1 MDKATLQ
8 AGFRFDEFRVFPD
21 RGEIRAGGDTR
32 RLEPRVMDVLV
43 LLAAN
48 EGDVVSRDTLIEEVW
63 RGALISDDVISR
75 CIYQL
80 RKELGERGR
89 ELIRTVP
96 KRGYRLTGTIAP
108 IDEFPA
114 RPSADSESPARPL
127 VSRRRGAT
135 IFLLVLAA
143 VAVAAG
149 YYIASPSSPM
159 AEHVTVAVSAFTETS
174 AEAGDE
180 DTLGPG
186 VAEGLLYRLSRNP
199 ALTVLARASSFQ
211 PSDDLKKA
219 LPDSNLAV
227 IEGEITRQGT
237 EWLLDVRLIDAGTGG
252 EIWRTRLT
260 TADLP
265 MSEIENRVELGILQA
280 LNAMPDGLTL
290 PGTGF
295 ASDDL
300 EAYRSFLRGRE
311 LIHERTPESMQEA
324 MDLFSRAAALDP
336 DYAAAYAAFA
346 EVSAHMSIYAGRN
359 WDDYSEAARASI
371 ERSLV
376 LDPDSAYGHAVMG
389 LVHFADD
396 NMRLAEPALR
406 KAIEL
411 NPGFAEAYAWLGL
424 VYMDA
429 GRMEEALEI
438 HKTSALLSPLSSTA
452 QMNIGMANQSLGR
465 FAEAIRHY
473 EKAIDISPDYG
484 NAYWAA
490 AYAYW
495 RRGVLSRAVELFEQA
510 DALGVVSA
518 DFFSQYALAHFDA
531 GLNDAGRDY
540 TDRANSIDPTRLWSI
555 RASWAK
561 HVIDGDVDKL
571 IERFRKLE
579 EGNSPGTS
587 MPLNLARGYAIIG
600 RWREASS
607 LYETHYRTSDPWF
620 FYHWD
625 AEWGISH
632 GLMLAVVRK
641 QLGQEP
647 AELVDRV
654 EALAANF
661 GSQAESSA
669 GLAYLEAATAAVRGD
684 AELAFDRLE
693 TAAARGW
700 RRWWWTDV
708 DPAWADL
715 RGTGRWEATLDELRS
730 RPEPILDQQMAA
742 VPAQP

>member
-8 AGFRFDEFRVFPD
+8 AGFRFEEFRVFPD
-21 RGEIRAGGDTR
+21 RGEIRDDGGTR

-43 LLAAN
+43 LLAAH
-48 EGDVVSRDTLIEEVW
+48 EGQVVSRDTLIEEVW

-89 ELIRTVP
+89 ELIKTVP
-96 KRGYRLTGTIAP
+96 KRGYRLRGTIAP
-108 IDEFPA
+108 IDESSPT
-114 RPSADSESPARPL
+114 PTPDTESPARPTE
-127 VSRRRGAT
+127 SRRRSAT
-135 IFLLVLAA
+135 IFLLALAV
-143 VAVAAG
+143 VAITAG
-149 YYIASPSSPM
+149 YYIASPSSPT
-159 AEHVTVAVSAFTETS
+159 AEHVTIAVSAFTGNS
-174 AEAGDE
+174 AED
-180 DTLGPG
+180 DDILGPG

-211 PSDDLKKA
+211 PSDDLKEA
-219 LPDSNLAV
+219 LPDSKLAV

-237 EWLLDVRLIDAGTGG
+237 EWLLDVRLVDAGTGG

-260 TADLP
+260 TEDLP

-280 LNAMPDGLTL
+280 LNAIPDGLTL

-311 LIHERTPESMQEA
+311 LIHKRTPESMQEA
-324 MDLFSRAAALDP
+324 MSLFSTAAALDP

-359 WDDYSEAARASI
+359 WADYREAARASI
-371 ERSLV
+371 ERALA
-376 LDPDSAYGHAVMG
+376 LDPDSAYAHAVMG

-396 NMRLAEPALR
+396 NMPLAEPALR
-406 KAIEL
+406 KSIEL

-429 GRMEEALEI
+429 GRMEEALDI

-452 QMNIGMANQSLGR
+452 QMNIGMAHQSLGR

-473 EKAIDISPDYG
+473 EKAIDITPDYG

-490 AYAYW
+490 AYACW
-495 RRGVLSRAVELFEQA
+495 RRGVLSRAIVLFRQA
-510 DALGVVSA
+510 DELGLVSA

-531 GLNDAGRDY
+531 GLHDAGRDY

-555 RASWAK
+555 RASWAR
-561 HVIDGDVDKL
+561 HVIAGDLDNL

-587 MPLNLARGYAIIG
+587 MPLNLARGYALLG
-600 RWREASS
+600 QWRDASS

-625 AEWGISH
+625 AEWGVSH
-632 GLMLAVVRK
+632 GLMLAVVR
-641 QLGQEP
+641 
-647 AELVDRV
+647 
-654 EALAANF
+654 
-661 GSQAESSA
+661 
-669 GLAYLEAATAAVRGD
+669 
-684 AELAFDRLE
+684 
-693 TAAARGW
+693 
-700 RRWWWTDV
+700 
-708 DPAWADL
+708 
-715 RGTGRWEATLDELRS
+715 
-730 RPEPILDQQMAA
+730 
-742 VPAQP
+742 

>member
-1 MDKATLQ
+1 
-8 AGFRFDEFRVFPD
+8 
-21 RGEIRAGGDTR
+21 
-32 RLEPRVMDVLV
+32 
-43 LLAAN
+43 
-48 EGDVVSRDTLIEEVW
+48 
-63 RGALISDDVISR
+63 
-75 CIYQL
+75 
-80 RKELGERGR
+80 
-89 ELIRTVP
+89 
-96 KRGYRLTGTIAP
+96 
-108 IDEFPA
+108 
-114 RPSADSESPARPL
+114 
-127 VSRRRGAT
+127 
-135 IFLLVLAA
+135 
-143 VAVAAG
+143 
-149 YYIASPSSPM
+149 
-159 AEHVTVAVSAFTETS
+159 
-174 AEAGDE
+174 
-180 DTLGPG
+180 
-186 VAEGLLYRLSRNP
+186 
-199 ALTVLARASSFQ
+199 
-211 PSDDLKKA
+211 
-219 LPDSNLAV
+219 
-227 IEGEITRQGT
+227 
-237 EWLLDVRLIDAGTGG
+237 
-252 EIWRTRLT
+252 
-260 TADLP
+260 
-265 MSEIENRVELGILQA
+265 
-280 LNAMPDGLTL
+280 
-290 PGTGF
+290 
-295 ASDDL
+295 
-300 EAYRSFLRGRE
+300 
-311 LIHERTPESMQEA
+311 
-324 MDLFSRAAALDP
+324 
-336 DYAAAYAAFA
+336 
-346 EVSAHMSIYAGRN
+346 MSIYAGRN

-389 LVHFADD
+389 LVHFADN

-452 QMNIGMANQSLGR
+452 EMNIGMAHQSLGR

-473 EKAIDISPDYG
+473 EKAIHITPDYG

-490 AYAYW
+490 AFAYW
-495 RRGVLSRAVELFEQA
+495 RRGVLSRAIELFEQA

-561 HVIDGDVDKL
+561 HIIDGDVDNL

-587 MPLNLARGYAIIG
+587 MPLNLARGYAITG
-600 RWREASS
+600 RWREAAS

-620 FYHWD
+620 FYNWD

-641 QLGQEP
+641 QLGQDP
-647 AELVDRV
+647 AELIDKV
-654 EALAANF
+654 ESLARNF
-661 GSQAESSA
+661 GTQATSSA

-684 AELAFDRLE
+684 ADLAFDRLE

-730 RPEPILDQQMAA
+730 RPEPVLGQQVAA